1 MADELLVWSLRAI
14 EEALKAGHSARSLYL
29 LKGGGRRLEELA
41 RGARGQGI
49 KVVRVPKEHLEHYSP
64 EHQGAV
70 LILSPVVF
78 FPWQERLREV
88 RGRGETPLFLA
99 LDGVVDVGNM
109 GAILRS
115 CEVLGVH
122 GVVVPRRRSAPITSA
137 VVKAS
142 AGAVF
147 HLPVDRVSNLT
158 SALRAMKKEGL
169 WIVGTHL
176 QGEQMPYDV
185 DLTMPLVLVMGN
197 EEKGLSSLVRDTC
210 DFLVKIP
217 MRGRTA
223 SLNVAASTA
232 VLLYEVQRQRG
243 GFLR

>member
-1 MADELLVWSLRAI
+1 MADELLVWSLRGI
-14 EEALKAGHSARSLYL
+14 EEALKARRPAQSLYL
-29 LKGGGRRLEELA
+29 LEGGGRRLEKLA
-41 RGARGQGI
+41 CEARRQGI
-49 KVVRVPKEHLEHYSP
+49 KVVRVPKERLDFYST

-70 LILSPVVF
+70 LILSPVEF

-88 RGRGETPLFLA
+88 RERGETPLFLA
-99 LDGVVDVGNM
+99 LDGVVDVGNI

-122 GVVVPRRRSAPITSA
+122 GVVFPRRRSAPITPA

-142 AGAVF
+142 AGAAL
-147 HLPVDRVSNLT
+147 HLPVDRVSNLAAT
-158 SALRAMKKEGL
+158 LRAMKEEGL

-176 QGEQMPYDV
+176 QAEQMPYEV

-197 EEKGLSSLVRDTC
+197 EEKGLSRVVRDTC
-210 DFLVKIP
+210 EFLIRIP
-217 MRGRTA
+217 MKGRTG
-223 SLNVAASTA
+223 SLNVAAATA

-243 GFLR
+243 GFL

>member
-1 MADELLVWSLRAI
+1 MADELLVWSLRGI
-14 EEALKAGHSARSLYL
+14 EEALKARHPAQGLYL
-29 LKGGGRRLEELA
+29 LKEGGRRLEELA
-41 RGARGQGI
+41 REARRQGI
-49 KVVRVPKEHLEHYSP
+49 KVVRVPKKHLDHYST

-70 LILSPVVF
+70 LILSPVGF
-78 FPWQERLREV
+78 FPWKERLREV
-88 RGRGETPLFLA
+88 QRRGETPFFLA

-122 GVVVPRRRSAPITSA
+122 GVVIPRRRSAPITPA

-142 AGAVF
+142 AGAAL
-147 HLPVDRVSNLT
+147 HLPVDRVSNLAGT
-158 SALRAMKKEGL
+158 LRAMKKEGL

-176 QGEQMPYDV
+176 QGEQMPFEV
-185 DLTMPLVLVMGN
+185 DLTIPLVLVMGN
-197 EEKGLSSLVRDTC
+197 EEKGLSSLVKDTC
-210 DFLVKIP
+210 EFLVKIP
-217 MRGRTA
+217 MRGMTA
-223 SLNVAASTA
+223 SLNVAAATA